1 MDEVMIDEAADEEV
15 EAAPNAL
22 TLMEIAQYQGDL
34 SGYLDASMIETIGR
48 DVVRDYEI
56 DLAVRMP
63 WEKIVK
69 AAIASA
75 SQETKEDKTYPFD
88 GAANV
93 KYPILTIAA
102 TEFNARSYPAIVKGD
117 EIVQVKVIGMDKGRK
132 SEAIDPETGEQAWE
146 VMPGAKAERAD
157 RVKEFMNYTVNYE
170 IADWEADTDMLLYQ
184 LPIVGC
190 GFRKVW
196 WDARK
201 NQPAASYVPALRLVV
216 PMTAK
221 SLETAPRVTE
231 EMDGV
236 YPYEIKRRMRVG
248 EYRQVELTQIG
259 DDAEAPRML
268 LEAHRLYDLDGDG
281 FDEPYIATVDKET
294 AQLLK
299 LEAAFGP
306 DSVKVSE
313 DGKVLDIE
321 REVFYVKY
329 EFLPHP
335 DGNFYSIG
343 LGHLLAELGEVINTT
358 INQMLDAGH
367 AEIAG
372 GGFIA
377 SGLRMQ
383 GNGQNNTLRFSPG
396 EYKVVN
402 AGGGLLRESI
412 YERTFPSPSPIMFQL
427 LDLILGAAKDIAA
440 IKDVTSGDASNNGQV
455 GTTLALIE
463 QGLQVFTAIYKRVY
477 RGLKDE
483 FALIY
488 KNMAAYGGDE
498 MARRYA
504 EVMDDPQANFDTDFN
519 MNDMDVRPVSDPNS
533 VTRLQKLAKAQFIQ
547 QVGTNNPNVDQREL
561 TKRVFQAADVEDIES
576 LMPEPKDTGPD
587 PVMVANVEKIGSE
600 VARNNA
606 QAAYYASQ
614 TPLKAAETEKTQ
626 AETAQIGVN
635 IGREIGQAEG
645 ADNGD
650 IERRLPDMEDAP
662 DNGMGDEG
670 NEDSGRGSED

>member
-1 MDEVMIDEAADEEV
+1 MDEDLIDEVSDDE
-15 EAAPNAL
+15 PQPL
-22 TLMEIAQYQGDL
+22 TLAEIAIFQGDL
-34 SGYLDASMIETIGR
+34 SGYLDAQTIATLGYE
-48 DVVRDYEI
+48 VVRDYEL
-56 DLAVRMP
+56 DLRDRAS

-69 AAIASA
+69 NAIASA
-75 SQETKEDKTYPFD
+75 AQETKEPKTYPFPN
-88 GAANV
+88 ASNV
-93 KYPILTIAA
+93 KYPMLTIAA

-132 SEAIDPETGEQAWE
+132 SQTEVDPETGQPAYE
-146 VMPGAKAERAD
+146 VEPGAKAERAN
-157 RVKEFMNYTVNYE
+157 RVREFMNYTVNYE
-170 IADWEADTDMLLYQ
+170 MVDWEGDTDTLLYQ

-201 NQPAASYVPALRLVV
+201 GRPCACYVPALRLVV
-216 PMTAK
+216 PINAK
-221 SLETAPRVTE
+221 SLDTAPRVTE

-236 YPYEIKRRMRVG
+236 YPYEIRRRMGVG
-248 EYRQVELTQIG
+248 EYREFEFTSLSE
-259 DDAEAPRML
+259 DSEAPRML
-268 LEAHRLYDLDGDG
+268 LEQHRLIDLDGDG
-281 FDEPYIATVDKET
+281 FDEPYIVTVDKET
-294 AQLLK
+294 SQVLK

-306 DSVKVSE
+306 DSVVMSE
-313 DGKVLDIE
+313 EGEVLDIA

-335 DGNFYSIG
+335 DGKFYSIG

-367 AEIAG
+367 AQIAG

-377 SGLRMQ
+377 SSLRMQ
-383 GNGQNNTLRFSPG
+383 GNGQNNTLRFAPN

-402 AGGGLLRESI
+402 ASAGLLRDAI
-412 YERTFPSPSPIMFQL
+412 WERTFPNPSPIMLQL

-440 IKDVTSGDASNNGQV
+440 IKDVTSGDASNQGQV

-477 RGLKDE
+477 RGLKSE
-483 FALIY
+483 FSLIF
-488 KNMAAYGGDE
+488 KNMAQYGGDE
-498 MARRYA
+498 MAEKYSKI
-504 EVMDDPQANFDTDFN
+504 MDDPEADFFKDFN
-519 MNDMDVRPVSDPNS
+519 LDDMDVRPVSDPNS
-533 VTRLQKLAKAQFIQ
+533 VTRMQKMAKAQFLYQ
-547 QVGTNNPNVDQREL
+547 TGLNNPAIDQREL
-561 TKRVFQAADVEDIES
+561 LKRVLEAADVEDIES
-576 LMPEPKDTGPD
+576 LMPEPKDSGPD

-606 QAAYYASQ
+606 QAAYYTSQ

-626 AETAQIGVN
+626 AETAEIGVN
-635 IGREIGQAEG
+635 IGRALGETEG

-650 IERRLPDMEDAP
+650 NEGRLPDLEEP
-662 DNGMGDEG
+662 SDNGMGFEG
-670 NEDSGRGSED
+670 YERSGNVEQEGMD